1 MLLPPLLLACT
12 ASHWRIA
19 DPAPWGSESTMF
31 QHDELEKMALNACPL
46 TQDEMLS
53 PKFVS
58 NGCSVWPDAKNYLGC
73 CVQHDLA
80 YWCGGSVA
88 ARREAD
94 RDLRQCVT
102 EHSSGLNAWLMYLGV
117 RLGGH
122 PLWPMSWRWGFG
134 RHWRGRYWDSPQQ
147 AVHGKRKQTNV
158 TQSRSPGMVAS
169 NLDSESCSN
178 GTCAHGPRSQQES
191 ATLPIVM

>member
-80 YWCGGSVA
+80 YWCGGSRQDRAQADA
-88 ARREAD
+88 ALRECVIEAHPWTEQFIKVHCAWYGSCAFPRYTDCPVKWDARDTDKERKLAYERNWD
-94 RDLRQCVT
+94 RVDH
-102 EHSSGLNAWLMYLGV
+102 EANPIAE
-117 RLGGH
+117 GG
-122 PLWPMSWRWGFG
+122 
-134 RHWRGRYWDSPQQ
+134 
-147 AVHGKRKQTNV
+147 K
-158 TQSRSPGMVAS
+158 TQ
-169 NLDSESCSN
+169 
-178 GTCAHGPRSQQES
+178 
-191 ATLPIVM
+191 